1 MPSTL
6 GLLNFN
12 DEETDTVLKQYS
24 SGLDDAKR
32 SILEKGFSM
41 PTKPISGFNGQIPSD
56 TVSLGDDELGDLLV
70 QLSNWIE
77 WAEIEMMQIKAQVDA
92 SKKKVDFL
100 HSNIRI
106 ASRNSGEKMTVQ
118 DKLDV
123 TNCDKRVIE
132 EEAKLLFY
140 EAQYDLIRVMVNGAK
155 TNWDTISRRI
165 TQRGQDLERMKRVDN
180 VNNQTS
186 NLRSPFRRP

>member
-6 GLLNFN
+6 GIISLS
-12 DEETDTVLKQYS
+12 DEDTDATLKRYS
-24 SGLDDAKR
+24 SGLDEAKR
-32 SILEKGFSM
+32 AILEKGLSM
-41 PTKPISGFNGQIPSD
+41 PTKPSSGFTGQIPPD

-77 WAEIEMMQIKAQVDA
+77 WAEIEMMQVKAQVDA
-92 SKKKVDFL
+92 SRKKVDFL

-106 ASRNSGEKMTVQ
+106 AQKASGEKLTVQ
-118 DKLDV
+118 DKQDI

-132 EEAKLLFY
+132 EESKLLFF
-140 EAQYDLIRVMVNGAK
+140 EAQYDLIKVMVTGAK

-165 TQRGQDLERMKRVDN
+165 TQRGQDLERMKRVEN
-180 VNNQTS
+180 TSNQTTP
-186 NLRSPFRRP
+186 LRSPFRR